1 MKKSLILLFV
11 IGLFFAVN
19 GNAQSK
25 FGHVNSQTILDS
37 LEAYSTAQGKIQKFV
52 TDETKILEEMQ
63 SVIEKEAM
71 ILEQSK
77 DTLDPFIYEKRM
89 RDLQQQYQRFQEKQ
103 QQSERDLQIY
113 QARELEPIIKNL
125 QKAIKTVGD
134 KEKFTYIFESAETV
148 AGAPVYTGG
157 GIDAT
162 SMVKKELNSYY
173 AK

>member
-1 MKKSLILLFV
+1 MKKSLILLV
-11 IGLFFAVN
+11 AIGFFFAIN

-37 LEAYSTAQGKIQKFV
+37 LTAYTTAQSKIQKFV
-52 TDETKILEEMQ
+52 DDETKILEEMQ
-63 SVIEKEAM
+63 KMIEREAA

-77 DTLDPFIYEKRM
+77 DTIDAFIYEKRM

-125 QKAIKTVGD
+125 QKAIKTIGD
-134 KEKFTYIFESAETV
+134 KEKFTYIFEASETV

-157 GIDAT
+157 GVNAT
-162 SMVKKELNSYY
+162 SLVKKELNSYY
-173 AK
+173 NK